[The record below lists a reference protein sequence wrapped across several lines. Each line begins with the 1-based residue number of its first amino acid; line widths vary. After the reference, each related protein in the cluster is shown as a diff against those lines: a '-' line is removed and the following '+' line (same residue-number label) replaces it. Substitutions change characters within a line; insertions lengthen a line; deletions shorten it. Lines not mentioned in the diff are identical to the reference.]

1 MARLLETAVLPG
13 SIKERCAM
21 ARAVAPDADGRGK
34 VPPFDEDPWT
44 RVQSLHGLPGDE
56 LRSALQKSIRRGLLE
71 NALVVGYELYKTGP
85 EAERLLWERL
95 RIIAV
100 EDVGFGRIDAPVLV
114 ESLHRMHGDFA
125 WPSGE
130 RFLFA
135 AHAIRVL
142 VTSPKDR
149 TTDELANWIA
159 YQVDSEG
166 VRPEI
171 PDVALDVHTRRGQ
184 LMGRGLAHFLSE
196 GAKVANEVPGRDLT
210 YRRRLLALHHISEE
224 EA

>member
-1 MARLLETAVLPG
+1 MTEAGASSPD
-13 SIKERCAM
+13 ER
-21 ARAVAPDADGRGK
+21 GR
-34 VPPFDEDPWT
+34 VPSFEEDPWT
-44 RVQSLHGLPGDE
+44 RVQSLHGIPVDE

-71 NALVVGYELYKTGP
+71 NAMLVGYELYKTGP

-114 ESLHRMHGDFA
+114 DSLHHMHGEFP
-125 WPSGE
+125 WPTGD

-142 VTSPKDR
+142 ATSPKDR
-149 TTDELANWIA
+149 TTDELAGWIVH
-159 YQVDSEG
+159 QVDVEG
-166 VRPEI
+166 VTPEV

-184 LMGRGLAHFLSE
+184 LMGRGLVHFLTE
-196 GAKVANEVPGRDLT
+196 GAKVANEIPDRDLT
-210 YRRRLLALHHISEE
+210 YRRRLLALYGLSEGP
-224 EA
+224 A

>member
-1 MARLLETAVLPG
+1 MAETG
-13 SIKERCAM
+13 DRGHDER
-21 ARAVAPDADGRGK
+21 GR

-44 RVQSLHGLPGDE
+44 RVESRHGIVVDE
-56 LRSALQKSIRRGLLE
+56 LRSALQKSIRRGMLE
-71 NALVVGYELYKTGP
+71 NALMVGYELFETGP

-95 RIIAV
+95 RVIAV

-114 ESLHRMHGDFA
+114 DALERMHRDFP

-142 VTSPKDR
+142 ATSQKDR
-149 TTDELANWIA
+149 TTDELAGWISHR
-159 YQVDSEG
+159 VDVEDA
-166 VRPEI
+166 RPEVL
-171 PDVALDVHTRRGQ
+171 DVALDVHTRRGQ
-184 LMGRGLAHFLSE
+184 LMGRGIAHFLTQ
-196 GAKVANEVPGRDLT
+196 GARVENEVPDRDLT
-210 YRRRLLALHHISEE
+210 YRRRLLAAFGIPEE